1 MCDRKDYLEVQGTG
15 KVQILHVSRG
25 EGCLLDSGEDGTWHH
40 FVTFAQKPAR
50 LALISSFSAN
60 SRSRSGMRC
69 GGELAS
75 PAQRRPLISPLGGAR
90 HAR

>member
-15 KVQILHVSRG
+15 EVQILHVSRG
-25 EGCLLDSGEDGTWHH
+25 EGCLLDSGEDG
-40 FVTFAQKPAR
+40 TFAQKPAR